1 MRRHVTEA
9 LSFDLMGKVKQR
21 KEKIE
26 MLVSYFLQVAG
37 PKGQTID
44 IESIKT

>member
-1 MRRHVTEA
+1 
-9 LSFDLMGKVKQR
+9 
-21 KEKIE
+21 

-44 IESIKT
+44 IEFIKTWSILGILTDH